1 MLSQTFTISP
11 SSHFSLTPFSIIN
24 TYLNIPDVKGKESLF
39 QAELTRSINH
49 IQQVYSLS
57 RNKHSFIIMD
67 EIFSSTNPEEAIT
80 GATGIANI
88 LGKHNN
94 SITII
99 TTHFKKLTQISNNG
113 MYRNYHF
120 PVDKRNPI
128 TFSYKLKPGV
138 SKDNIAIQLIR
149 TYINKIISTNNNGT

>member
-1 MLSQTFTISP
+1 
-11 SSHFSLTPFSIIN
+11 
-24 TYLNIPDVKGKESLF
+24 
-39 QAELTRSINH
+39 
-49 IQQVYSLS
+49 
-57 RNKHSFIIMD
+57 MD
-67 EIFSSTNPEEAIT
+67 EIFSSTNPKEAIT

-99 TTHFKKLTQISNNG
+99 TTHFKKLTQISNNRL
-113 MYRNYHF
+113 YKNYHF

-149 TYINKIISTNNNGT
+149 TYINKIISCNNNGTQRY